1 MYNKSIKLTFSPDA
15 EEALRADA
23 TKESPDMILL

>member
-1 MYNKSIKLTFSPDA
+1 VYNKSIKLTFPPDA
-15 EEALRADA
+15 EAALREDA